1 MVLKKDKNLKLYSS
15 ISEVAKI
22 FGINESTL
30 RYWEKEFDII
40 RPRKTEGGAR
50 FYKQEDI
57 DSVRL
62 VYHLLKERGMTIA
75 GAKQKLKD
83 NKETTIRQ
91 EEIINR
97 LKRIKEELLGIKQE
111 FDQLIPKN

>member
-1 MVLKKDKNLKLYSS
+1 MVLKKDKNRKLYYS
-15 ISEVAKI
+15 ISETAKM
-22 FGINESTL
+22 FDINESTL

-40 RPRKTEGGAR
+40 SPRKTESGAR

-57 DSVRL
+57 DNVRL

-91 EEIINR
+91 EEIVNR
-97 LKRIKEELLGIKQE
+97 LKGIKQELLGIKE
-111 FDQLIPKN
+111 AFNKLLPKK